1 MATIFLTDRR
11 AKVTYTRV
19 VDNKIIVFGVI
30 FSFAVGFYFGSVSEF
45 ETEQAIEMAPK
56 VAALAKSFKQI
67 DRKEMSAWESIEDPE
82 RKQARAL
89 SILGKATKATLETFN
104 LGVKNAE
111 WARLWGEVSKDSPV
125 PVPTLAATP
134 LADSSNFNEAVSV
147 FEKIARTM
155 KKSDFFNDDGTL
167 KDATRFLAEANPVH
181 KHSPVFDRLQG
192 TSKGEI
198 LLNDTGDKTYYLS
211 IRSDFVFDGKEFKG
225 TGGVELSD
233 EKRGVFSTST
243 SENAGS
249 YFYVHPEDDQ
259 GMVVMTGKSS
269 FVYLT
274 LNRVRGTFSGS
285 YFERDLR
292 TKTYRLK
299 GRIPRLARTA
309 Y

>member
-1 MATIFLTDRR
+1 M
-11 AKVTYTRV
+11 
-19 VDNKIIVFGVI
+19 DNKIIVFGVI

-45 ETEQAIEMAPK
+45 ETEQANEMAPK
-56 VAALAKSFKQI
+56 VASLAKSFKQI
-67 DRKEMSAWESIEDPE
+67 DRKEMGAWESIEDPE

-104 LGVKNAE
+104 LGVKNNE
-111 WARLWGEVSKDSPV
+111 WARLWGEVSKESGSAL
-125 PVPTLAATP
+125 PTLASTP
-134 LADSSNFNEAVSV
+134 LAENSNFSETVSV

-155 KKSDFFNDDGTL
+155 KKSDFFNEDGTL
-167 KDATRFLAEANPVH
+167 KDPTRFLAEA
-181 KHSPVFDRLQG
+181 SPVSRHSTIFDRLQG

-198 LLNDTGDKTYYLS
+198 LLNDAGDKTYYLS

-249 YFYVHPEDDQ
+249 YFFVHPEDDQ
-259 GMVVMTGKSS
+259 GIIVMTGKTS

-274 LNRVRGTFSGS
+274 LNRVRGTFSGH

-292 TKTYRLK
+292 SKAYRLK